1 MLIRNG
7 PLLMHTLHEKAMFDV
22 SASLEFL
29 EHISKSTAP
38 L

>member
-1 MLIRNG
+1 
-7 PLLMHTLHEKAMFDV
+7 MFGV

-38 L
+38 Q